1 MSDPTNTDNGSPALR
16 LIVTSDARPIDGSND
31 PTNTQNTA
39 PALRL
44 IVAPPT
50 TQAGG

>member
-1 MSDPTNTDNGSPALR
+1 MTDPTNTDNASPALR
-16 LIVTSDARPIDGSND
+16 LIVSSDDRPIDGTND

-44 IVAPPT
+44 MVPPPT